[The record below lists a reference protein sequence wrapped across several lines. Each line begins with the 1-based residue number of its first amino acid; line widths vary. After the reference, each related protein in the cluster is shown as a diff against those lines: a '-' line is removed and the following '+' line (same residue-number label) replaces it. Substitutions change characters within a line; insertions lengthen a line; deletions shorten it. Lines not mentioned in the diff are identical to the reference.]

1 MTFNVNCTLQ
11 IFSLSLV
18 FRSQALCCIGALLGV
33 NKISKR
39 TDMMLSMD
47 NFIVNIDNIYNIST
61 TYCFCRKYKMF
72 K

>member
-1 MTFNVNCTLQ
+1 MLE

-18 FRSQALCCIGALLGV
+18 FRNQALCCIGALLGV
-33 NKISKR
+33 NKIAEI
-39 TDMMLSMD
+39 TDMMLSMSMD